1 MLRVSGARVNI
12 TDRWTLCSA
21 ASLPIPVVF
30 ILVNGFVPQDLA
42 KSKIQLTWIVKS
54 PPEKTP
60 PLPAVGQGSPASCL
74 CACCSQGKVSPHSA
88 GPVTGS
94 LCWGS
99 HLSRGSQLSCDR
111 ETKNRERGQWRLYS
125 HTVFPA
131 SGREI
136 HHKPRKNEATNS
148 REVLLPS
155 YRCGKAGDYMAE
167 LKTKVILLKSHL
179 RGQEELILCNLLIW
193 TTFHEST
200 EFCNFQSG
208 KFKALYYIINHQ
220 VFRPPTWDCFLA
232 LKIIYLKKSFL
243 FQEHTRN
250 QKAEHKTWAT
260 SPHLHF
266 NILPMPSPL

>member
-1 MLRVSGARVNI
+1 MVLFPR
-12 TDRWTLCSA
+12 
-21 ASLPIPVVF
+21 
-30 ILVNGFVPQDLA
+30 
-42 KSKIQLTWIVKS
+42 TWPRVKS
-54 PPEKTP
+54 SSPGLWRVPLRRLPRSQQWGRGLQPP
-60 PLPAVGQGSPASCL
+60 L

-148 REVLLPS
+148 WEVLLPS
-155 YRCGKAGDYMAE
+155 SRCGKAGDYMAE

-179 RGQEELILCNLLIW
+179 RGQEELILCNLLI
-193 TTFHEST
+193 
-200 EFCNFQSG
+200 
-208 KFKALYYIINHQ
+208 
-220 VFRPPTWDCFLA
+220 
-232 LKIIYLKKSFL
+232 
-243 FQEHTRN
+243 
-250 QKAEHKTWAT
+250 
-260 SPHLHF
+260 
-266 NILPMPSPL
+266 